1 MKLLILSIL
10 LSHRATAIQQW
21 TEQPRYQEIN
31 PHGSLVM
38 PCLIQ
43 NKKGECR
50 WEKDGDPVGMY
61 PTKYEWAGSPEEGDC
76 SLRILDASL
85 EFDDGVWQ
93 CQVTPTSFLFKD
105 SLISEGAEL
114 VVREKPDEIVIQ
126 RVGDTAD
133 HIIASAGEDLEME
146 CIATGGNPPPTLRWY
161 ANDQEIRSGHTQEN
175 SRPGGSAIRT
185 WTSISRLIL
194 PVSKSDD
201 GTTIRCEAEHPALQD
216 PLSAKKFLTIHYPPY
231 VVTESTDLSNLEE
244 EKDSVTM
251 RCMAESNPP
260 AKVWWEKEGVN
271 GVFSPEREIT
281 ISPVTRTTAGT
292 YKCVAQNAL
301 GLSQPA
307 FVQLDVKYAP
317 SIANVG
323 PSKYISAHVRNS
335 TTLSCVAE
343 GNPVPRYQWLQKLPT
358 HEVLIRGYSQY
369 LTLTNVT
376 YDHQGEYVCKAVNVI
391 NGEKRSVQSDPIIV
405 EVTGAP
411 QVTDFGT
418 TGQEF
423 QVGLG
428 EEALLEVRFCADP
441 LPEQLWHLGPT
452 GDNMILA
459 AGSTHKR
466 FIVETVRKL
475 KEDCYISTLRILNV
489 ELSDATVY
497 ELRLTNAHGTDSYKI
512 ELKVRETIS
521 AGFMVIIAVVC
532 GIIVTILVLSL
543 MILCCMKNPACCYRM
558 DSASKHKPTD
568 VESDK
573 TDVESTH
580 SSNLSAHR
588 DKMHAIIPPDA
599 LYGTV
604 EKRNKFAYVDAA
616 DFNDSKVRMLEYHP
630 SLMNNGVQHRQCH
643 TLVLDR
649 NRSSAKNQHSV
660 AVGPPYLHHTFSRR
674 QQHY

>member
-1 MKLLILSIL
+1 MIL
-10 LSHRATAIQQW
+10 HFT
-21 TEQPRYQEIN
+21 
-31 PHGSLVM
+31 
-38 PCLIQ
+38 
-43 NKKGECR
+43 
-50 WEKDGDPVGMY
+50 D
-61 PTKYEWAGSPEEGDC
+61 
-76 SLRILDASL
+76 
-85 EFDDGVWQ
+85 
-93 CQVTPTSFLFKD
+93 
-105 SLISEGAEL
+105 
-114 VVREKPDEIVIQ
+114 
-126 RVGDTAD
+126 
-133 HIIASAGEDLEME
+133 
-146 CIATGGNPPPTLRWY
+146 
-161 ANDQEIRSGHTQEN
+161 
-175 SRPGGSAIRT
+175 
-185 WTSISRLIL
+185 
-194 PVSKSDD
+194 
-201 GTTIRCEAEHPALQD
+201 
-216 PLSAKKFLTIHYPPY
+216 PPY

-251 RCMAESNPP
+251 RCMSESNPP

-335 TTLSCVAE
+335 TTLSCIAE

-376 YDHQGEYVCKAVNVI
+376 YEHQGEYVCKAVNVI

-441 LPEQLWHLGPT
+441 LPEQLWHLGET

-489 ELSDATVY
+489 ELADATIY

-512 ELKVRETIS
+512 ELKVR
-521 AGFMVIIAVVC
+521 GKIIFLK
-532 GIIVTILVLSL
+532 T
-543 MILCCMKNPACCYRM
+543 K
-558 DSASKHKPTD
+558 KP
-568 VESDK
+568 
-573 TDVESTH
+573 
-580 SSNLSAHR
+580 L
-588 DKMHAIIPPDA
+588 
-599 LYGTV
+599 
-604 EKRNKFAYVDAA
+604 
-616 DFNDSKVRMLEYHP
+616 
-630 SLMNNGVQHRQCH
+630 
-643 TLVLDR
+643 
-649 NRSSAKNQHSV
+649 
-660 AVGPPYLHHTFSRR
+660 
-674 QQHY
+674 